1 MSHFRSFSMTILL
14 LLVTISPFAFAVD
27 NQPNEVGPQEHE
39 LESEWNV
46 IEHES
51 VIASSLKPS
60 SGIIHLEAG
69 SFDPLTLSTH
79 SSHHL

>member
-27 NQPNEVGPQEHE
+27 NKPNEVGPQEHE

-46 IEHES
+46 IEHERIYEFTMES
-51 VIASSLKPS
+51 PIETVV
-60 SGIIHLEAG
+60 
-69 SFDPLTLSTH
+69 
-79 SSHHL
+79 